1 MMNWSAGAYRICPLC
16 EARNKAGE
24 TQCAKCR
31 TPLSGAAVVAAR
43 PQPRGGSD
51 PLMRMLLIGGLLAAI
66 GAGLVVRSILNASFE
81 SPVLSEEQVQ
91 AADAVAPGEEA
102 AAPPPEVTGWTPG
115 SVAPVAE
122 PAAPPAWSTSTFPVA
137 PVEAPSDPN
146 TSMVGIAPSASPVR
160 EAAKRGH
167 VFTNDDLVGTRGPDT
182 PAPAMESAA
191 PPPAPE
197 PTPGRSGD
205 SARRG
210 PVGGSD
216 PQSRVAAAQRRVLAI
231 RDRARATGQDLDD
244 EMEDAIDAVREAQK
258 DAIRARRD
266 Q

>member
-1 MMNWSAGAYRICPLC
+1 MNWNAGSYRICPLC
-16 EARNKAGE
+16 EARNKAGL

-31 TPLSGAAVVAAR
+31 TPLAGTAIVAAR
-43 PQPRGGSD
+43 PQPRAGSD
-51 PLMRMLLIGGLLAAI
+51 PFMRMLLIGGLLAAI
-66 GAGLVVRSILNASFE
+66 GAGLVVRSILNASLE

-91 AADAVAPGEEA
+91 AAEAEAPVETA
-102 AAPPPEVTGWTPG
+102 PAPPPEVTGWTPG

-122 PAAPPAWSTSTFPVA
+122 PAVAPAWSTSSFPVA
-137 PVEAPSDPN
+137 PVEPPSDPS
-146 TSMVGIAPSASPVR
+146 TSMVGIAPRESPIR
-160 EAAKRGH
+160 DAARRGK
-167 VFTNDDLVGTRGPDT
+167 VFTNDDLVGTRGPDS
-182 PAPAMESAA
+182 PAPAMAPAA

-197 PTPGRSGD
+197 PTPDRSGD
-205 SARRG
+205 VARRG

-231 RDRARATGQDLDD
+231 RDRARATGEDLTD